1 MLRTTA
7 SVPANEKF
15 KTQVTEMTVEAKQR
29 LRALSTLHSGET
41 ARKVEVREANAV
53 RGNSR

>member
-29 LRALSTLHSGET
+29 LRALSTFHSGET
-41 ARKVEVREANAV
+41 VGAVDGRKANAV